1 MGGVSVPCLYHSI
14 FKGSRHRP
22 WETDTEAKLQKI
34 SWRTSIQIKRGKISD
49 LHEGELKQT
58 IHWRCPVVVTNGQ
71 ALVLLPCPITIGCC
85 QKKKKSGGSAQKLQG
100 SLKTQHLVALG
111 LVFSQLSGRCLPE
124 RGAQPFTPVD
134 LHFLL
139 PLHPA
144 QPRTLKLPL
153 QALNPLTA
161 AWGSFLT
168 PCRLYL

>member
-85 QKKKKSGGSAQKLQG
+85 QKKKKKWWLSSKAAGKPENTASSRSGPSFLPAKWQMPSRKRSSAFHTCGS
-100 SLKTQHLVALG
+100 SLSPPA
-111 LVFSQLSGRCLPE
+111 SPS
-124 RGAQPFTPVD
+124 
-134 LHFLL
+134 
-139 PLHPA
+139 PA
-144 QPRTLKLPL
+144 QDSQAASASSQSTYSCLGFFSDPL
-153 QALNPLTA
+153 
-161 AWGSFLT
+161 
-168 PCRLYL
+168 